1 MNDRHAPEPRV
12 VTCRGTADFLA
23 ALPELAGFTAS
34 DSLFIVLFSGKRT
47 GPALRVDLPASE
59 EPRQAA
65 EFLDF
70 VSRAIRR
77 LGAVTGASS
86 APAIVVS
93 SSVGFA
99 ESGGPP
105 WRRLARRLE
114 RRLERD
120 GVRPRELCCIAPDG
134 WISYLDPAAPRGG
147 RPLREIAES
156 PVALEARVRGAAVPE
171 LGDLGGVPEP
181 DPARAAA
188 VATALG
194 NWPPID
200 PPDAERVP
208 PPRSASGLPPRQS
221 SSPGARDPEARD
233 REAWDRRARGPEGR
247 DPEARDPEHAWIPE
261 TAEVCRALMS
271 DGDGLSPEMTARLI
285 RRAAH
290 PPSWLFLVLGL
301 MMRPEFPGELARE
314 MGPAGFA
321 GIAIDLD
328 ADPTAP
334 PVPGWSIRRLLR
346 GICPEFDEH
355 GRLLKLRA
363 ALAAR
368 IAETPEPLRPG
379 MFALSAW
386 VWWICGSQTASARQ
400 VEMALEIDPEHELA
414 LMVGRLTATPVF
426 TRWIVEDSAEAV
438 RHAA

>member
-1 MNDRHAPEPRV
+1 MNDRQAPEPRV

-34 DSLFIVLFSGKRT
+34 DSLFIVLFSGRRT

-59 EPRQAA
+59 DPREAA

-93 SSVGFA
+93 SSLGFA
-99 ESGGPP
+99 ESDGPP

-120 GVRPRELCCIAPDG
+120 GLRPRELCCIAPDG

-147 RPLREIAES
+147 RPLSEIAES
-156 PVALEARVRGAAVPE
+156 PVALEARVRGTAVPE
-171 LGDLGGVPEP
+171 LGDLGGVPDP

-188 VATALG
+188 VAEALESR
-194 NWPPID
+194 PPTER
-200 PPDAERVP
+200 PDAERLP
-208 PPRSASGLPPRQS
+208 PRRSASG
-221 SSPGARDPEARD
+221 SPTRGSASAETGDP
-233 REAWDRRARGPEGR
+233 G
-247 DPEARDPEHAWIPE
+247 ARDPEHAWIPE
-261 TAEVCRALMS
+261 TAEVCRALRE
-271 DGDGLSPEMTARLI
+271 DADGLSPEMTARLI

-290 PPSWLFLVLGL
+290 PPSWLFLVLGV

-314 MGPAGFA
+314 MGTAGFA

-400 VEMALEIDPEHELA
+400 VEMALEIDPDHELA

-426 TRWIVEDSAEAV
+426 TRWIVDDSAEAV
-438 RHAA
+438 RRAA